1 MLRRVAQ
8 GVVVA
13 VLLAMLAGLALPR
26 AWRVERSVRIDAPR
40 ERVQPAVAS
49 LRRWQAWA
57 PWAKS
62 DPKAVHSFVGPEA
75 GPGARWQW
83 SGPTLGHGALTV
95 LEATPAHVTL
105 EGAIESDTV
114 NTTSRFTFEPA
125 DEGTRVTW
133 VDEGTLPRLGGLFV
147 TRVEARLGE
156 RLERGLAL
164 LKEVVEREPPP
175 RPLPPP
181 SSLEGLDAGVSA
193 AP

>member
-13 VLLAMLAGLALPR
+13 VLVAAVVGLALPR
-26 AWRVERSVRIDAPR
+26 TWRVERSVRVDAPP

-62 DPKAVHSFVGPEA
+62 DPKALHTFVGPET

-83 SGPTLGHGALTV
+83 SGPSLGHGALTV
-95 LEATPAHVTL
+95 TAATASGVTL

-114 NTTSRFTFEPA
+114 NTTSRFTLEPVA
-125 DEGTRVTW
+125 DGTRVTW
-133 VDEGTLPRLGGLFV
+133 VDEGTLPRFGGLFV
-147 TRVEARLGE
+147 SQVEARLGE
-156 RLERGLAL
+156 RLERGLSL

-193 AP
+193 GP